1 MPHEILGIHMFYIDN
16 FNFSYMSSHI
26 VLAVVNGEKV
36 VKRLY
41 KWRNVIELRSENKEK
56 NYPPVVFKE
65 GDELIIEGVVTANV
79 NKL

>member
-1 MPHEILGIHMFYIDN
+1 MIDVGILPNALLIVDRSIN
-16 FNFSYMSSHI
+16 PKSSHI

-41 KWRNVIELRSENKEK
+41 KWRNVIELRSENKKK
-56 NYPPVVFKE
+56 NYPPLAFKE